1 VSQNEEAIPMTGF
14 GEYLR
19 REREMRGVSLEE
31 ISAATKISIRFLQ
44 AVENEELSKLPGGIF
59 TRSFVRTYARYLGLD
74 EERVLADCQLAGQQK
89 PEVDIRRIP
98 ANRARPSGGASRTRV
113 IAFLLAGVLL
123 AGGYALFRY
132 SRRIME
138 QQSSTPMVIP
148 PGINAPS
155 ANPPPT
161 SAPVQPTTPAL
172 QESNPALQAP
182 SATPP
187 SGAATAPATLQGGPP
202 PAGAKASP
210 PSQGVT
216 SEAARAVAAH
226 TDLVLQVAVTERA
239 WVAVDADG
247 KTVLQKSLNPNEVEN
262 LKALDSFDVTTGNA
276 QGTVLT
282 LNGETLKPLGR
293 HGEVKSI
300 HITRDDL
307 KNATP
312 ER

>member
-1 VSQNEEAIPMTGF
+1 MSQSEEAIPMTGF

-44 AVENEELSKLPGGIF
+44 AIEDEELPKLPGGIF

-98 ANRARPSGGASRTRV
+98 ANRARSSGAASRTRI

-123 AGGYALFRY
+123 ASGYALFRY

-138 QQSSTPMVIP
+138 QQSSAPMVIP
-148 PGINAPS
+148 PSSTAPG

-161 SAPVQPTTPAL
+161 TAPVQPTTPAL
-172 QESNPALQAP
+172 PESNPALQVP
-182 SATPP
+182 SASP
-187 SGAATAPATLQGGPP
+187 GAATAPGTLQGGPP
-202 PAGAKASP
+202 SAGAKASP
-210 PSQGVT
+210 PNQSVT
-216 SEAARAVAAH
+216 SEATRAVAAH

-262 LKALDSFDVTTGNA
+262 LRALDSFDVTTGNA
-276 QGTVLT
+276 QGIVLT

-300 HITRDDL
+300 HLSRDDL
-307 KNATP
+307 KNAAP